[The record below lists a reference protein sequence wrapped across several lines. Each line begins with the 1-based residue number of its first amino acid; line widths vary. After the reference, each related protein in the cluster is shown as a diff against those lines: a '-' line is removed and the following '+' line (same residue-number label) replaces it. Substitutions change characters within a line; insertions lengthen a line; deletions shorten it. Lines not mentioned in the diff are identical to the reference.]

1 MIKVINSLWLIVL
14 ILNNSC
20 NSNFK
25 MKEKQLLIKSNKL
38 SKKFIIV
45 DGHIDLPYR
54 LKEAGYLKKD
64 KILDLTKETDGDFDY
79 AKSKRGGLDAPFM
92 SIYIPAEF
100 QKSGGA
106 KKLADSLINLVV
118 KITNSF
124 PTKFALANNP
134 SDIKDNFSKGL
145 ISLPMG
151 IENGAAIEKKLE
163 NIDYFFE
170 RGIRYITL
178 THGKDNAI
186 CDSSYDSTKTWN
198 GLSPFGRK
206 VISKMNSVG
215 MMIDISHV
223 TDEAFY
229 QVIEISRTPVIAS
242 HSSPRKFTPGFERNM
257 SDDMIIK
264 LAESNGLILIN
275 FGSSFV
281 NELSNKKFDQID
293 KKVENW
299 KIKNKINDIK
309 EINKFK
315 NRIIEEEK
323 PFATIEDVINAID
336 HVVKLVGI
344 DHVGFGS
351 DFDGLGNTLPYNL
364 KNVSDYPNVI
374 LGLLKKNYSEE
385 DIEKIC
391 YKNLF
396 RTWNEILEFSG
407 D

>member
-1 MIKVINSLWLIVL
+1 
-14 ILNNSC
+14 
-20 NSNFK
+20 
-25 MKEKQLLIKSNKL
+25 MKEKQLLIKSKKL

-79 AKSKRGGLDAPFM
+79 IKSKRGGLDAPFM

-134 SDIKDNFSKGL
+134 CDIKDNFSKGL

-186 CDSSYDSTKTWN
+186 CDSSYDSIKTWN

-293 KKVENW
+293 RKVENW

-309 EINKFK
+309 KINKFK

-364 KNVSDYPNVI
+364 KNVSDYPNII

>member
-1 MIKVINSLWLIVL
+1 MIRVINSLWLIFL

-54 LKEAGYLKKD
+54 LKEAGYLKKN

-124 PTKFALANNP
+124 PTKYALANNP

-242 HSSPRKFTPGFERNM
+242 HSSPRKFTPGFKRNM

-364 KNVSDYPNVI
+364 KNVSDYPNII

-396 RTWNEILEFSG
+396 KTWNEILEFSK

>member
-1 MIKVINSLWLIVL
+1 MIRVINNLWLIFL

-54 LKEAGYLKKD
+54 LKEAGYLKKN

-106 KKLADSLINLVV
+106 KKLADSLINLVI

-186 CDSSYDSTKTWN
+186 CDSSYDSIKTWN

-229 QVIEISRTPVIAS
+229 QIIEISRTPVIAS

-293 KKVENW
+293 RKVENW

-396 RTWNEILEFSG
+396 KTWNEILEFSK

>member
-1 MIKVINSLWLIVL
+1 MIRVINSLWLIFL

-54 LKEAGYLKKD
+54 LKEAGYLKKN

-106 KKLADSLINLVV
+106 KKLADSLINLVI

-124 PTKFALANNP
+124 PTKFALANSP

-364 KNVSDYPNVI
+364 KNVSDYPNII

-396 RTWNEILEFSG
+396 KTWNEILEFSG
-407 D
+407 N

>member
-1 MIKVINSLWLIVL
+1 MIRVINNLWLIFL

-54 LKEAGYLKKD
+54 LKEAGYLKKN

-124 PTKFALANNP
+124 PTKFALANSP

-293 KKVENW
+293 KKVESW

-364 KNVSDYPNVI
+364 KNVSDYPNII

-396 RTWNEILEFSG
+396 KTWNEILEFSK

>member
-1 MIKVINSLWLIVL
+1 
-14 ILNNSC
+14 
-20 NSNFK
+20 
-25 MKEKQLLIKSNKL
+25 MKEKQLLIKSKKL

-215 MMIDISHV
+215 MMIDVSHV
-223 TDEAFY
+223 TDKAFY

-309 EINKFK
+309 KINKFK

-396 RTWNEILEFSG
+396 RTWNEILEFSR

>member
-79 AKSKRGGLDAPFM
+79 IKSKRGGLDAPFM

>member
-1 MIKVINSLWLIVL
+1 MIKVINSLWLIFL

-281 NELSNKKFDQID
+281 NELSNKKFHQID
-293 KKVENW
+293 RKVENW

-309 EINKFK
+309 KINKFK

>member
-1 MIKVINSLWLIVL
+1 MIKIINILCLIFL
-14 ILNNSC
+14 ILINSC
-20 NSNFK
+20 NSNFE
-25 MKEKQLLIKSNKL
+25 MKEKELRIKSKKL
-38 SKKFIIV
+38 SKKFIIA

-64 KILDLTKETDGDFDY
+64 KILDLTKDTDGDFDY
-79 AKSKRGGLDAPFM
+79 PKSKKGGLDAPFM
-92 SIYIPAEF
+92 SIYIPAEY

-106 KKLADSLINLVV
+106 KILADSLINMVV
-118 KITNSF
+118 NITNSF
-124 PTKFALANNP
+124 PNKFALANNP
-134 SDIKDNFSKGL
+134 SDIKDNFSKDL

-151 IENGAAIEKKLE
+151 IENGAAIEEKLE
-163 NIDYFFE
+163 NIDYFFSK
-170 RGIRYITL
+170 GIRYITL

-198 GLSPFGRK
+198 GLSPFGKK
-206 VISKMNSVG
+206 VISKMNSIG

-223 TDEAFY
+223 TDETFY
-229 QVIEISRTPVIAS
+229 QVIEISETPVIAS
-242 HSSPRKFTPGFERNM
+242 HSSSRKFTPGFERNM

-281 NELSNKKFDQID
+281 NKLSNKKFDQID
-293 KKVENW
+293 RKVEDW
-299 KIKNKINDIK
+299 KIKNKINDINK
-309 EINKFK
+309 INKFK

-323 PFATIEDVINAID
+323 PFAQIEDVINTID

-364 KNVSDYPNVI
+364 KDVSEYPNII
-374 LGLLKKNYSEE
+374 LGLLKKNYSED

>member
-1 MIKVINSLWLIVL
+1 
-14 ILNNSC
+14 
-20 NSNFK
+20 
-25 MKEKQLLIKSNKL
+25 MKEKQLLIKSKKL

-79 AKSKRGGLDAPFM
+79 IKSKRGGLDAPFM

-178 THGKDNAI
+178 THGKNNAI
-186 CDSSYDSTKTWN
+186 CDSSYDSIKTWN

-293 KKVENW
+293 RKVENW

-309 EINKFK
+309 KINKFK

-364 KNVSDYPNVI
+364 KNVSDYPNII

-396 RTWNEILEFSG
+396 RTWNEILEFSA

>member
-1 MIKVINSLWLIVL
+1 
-14 ILNNSC
+14 
-20 NSNFK
+20 
-25 MKEKQLLIKSNKL
+25 MKEKQLLIKSKKL

-186 CDSSYDSTKTWN
+186 CDSSYDSIKTWN

-215 MMIDISHV
+215 MMIDVSHV
-223 TDEAFY
+223 TDKAFY

-309 EINKFK
+309 KINKFK

-396 RTWNEILEFSG
+396 RTWNEILEFSR

>member
-1 MIKVINSLWLIVL
+1 
-14 ILNNSC
+14 
-20 NSNFK
+20 
-25 MKEKQLLIKSNKL
+25 MKEKQLLIKSKKL

-215 MMIDISHV
+215 MMIDVSHV

-309 EINKFK
+309 KINKFK

-396 RTWNEILEFSG
+396 RTWNEILEFSR

>member
-1 MIKVINSLWLIVL
+1 
-14 ILNNSC
+14 
-20 NSNFK
+20 
-25 MKEKQLLIKSNKL
+25 MKEKQLLIKSKKL

-79 AKSKRGGLDAPFM
+79 IKSKRGGLDAPFM

-198 GLSPFGRK
+198 GLSQFGRK

-223 TDEAFY
+223 TDKAFY
-229 QVIEISRTPVIAS
+229 QAIEISRTPVIAS

-293 KKVENW
+293 RKVENW

-364 KNVSDYPNVI
+364 KNVSDYPNII

>member
-79 AKSKRGGLDAPFM
+79 IKSKRGGLDAPFM

-299 KIKNKINDIK
+299 KTKNKINDIK

>member
-1 MIKVINSLWLIVL
+1 
-14 ILNNSC
+14 
-20 NSNFK
+20 
-25 MKEKQLLIKSNKL
+25 MKEKQLLIKSKKL

-79 AKSKRGGLDAPFM
+79 VKSKRGGLDAPFM

-293 KKVENW
+293 RKVENW

-309 EINKFK
+309 KINKFK

-396 RTWNEILEFSG
+396 RTWNEILEFSR

>member
-1 MIKVINSLWLIVL
+1 
-14 ILNNSC
+14 
-20 NSNFK
+20 
-25 MKEKQLLIKSNKL
+25 MKEKQLLIKSKKL

-79 AKSKRGGLDAPFM
+79 IKSKRGGLDAPFM
-92 SIYIPAEF
+92 SIYIPAVF

-134 SDIKDNFSKGL
+134 CDIKDNFSKGL

-229 QVIEISRTPVIAS
+229 QIIEISKTPVIAS

-281 NELSNKKFDQID
+281 NELSNKKFNQID
-293 KKVENW
+293 RKVENW

-309 EINKFK
+309 KINKFK

-396 RTWNEILEFSG
+396 RTWNEILEFSR

>member
-1 MIKVINSLWLIVL
+1 
-14 ILNNSC
+14 
-20 NSNFK
+20 
-25 MKEKQLLIKSNKL
+25 MKEKQLLIKSKKL

-215 MMIDISHV
+215 MMIDVSHV
-223 TDEAFY
+223 TDKAFY
-229 QVIEISRTPVIAS
+229 QAIEISRTPVIAS

-293 KKVENW
+293 RKVENW

-309 EINKFK
+309 KINKFK

-364 KNVSDYPNVI
+364 KNVSDYPNII

-396 RTWNEILEFSG
+396 RTWNEILEFSR

>member
-1 MIKVINSLWLIVL
+1 
-14 ILNNSC
+14 
-20 NSNFK
+20 
-25 MKEKQLLIKSNKL
+25 MKEKQLLIKSKKL

-79 AKSKRGGLDAPFM
+79 IKSKRGGLDAPFM

-186 CDSSYDSTKTWN
+186 CDSSYDSIKTWN

-293 KKVENW
+293 RKVENW

-309 EINKFK
+309 KINKFK

-364 KNVSDYPNVI
+364 KNVSDYPNII

-396 RTWNEILEFSG
+396 RTWNEILEFSR

>member
-79 AKSKRGGLDAPFM
+79 IKSKRGGLDAPFM

-293 KKVENW
+293 RKVENW

>member
-1 MIKVINSLWLIVL
+1 MIRVINSLWLIFL

-54 LKEAGYLKKD
+54 LKEAGYLKKN
-64 KILDLTKETDGDFDY
+64 KILDLTRETDGDFDY
-79 AKSKRGGLDAPFM
+79 IKSKRGGLDAPFM

-186 CDSSYDSTKTWN
+186 CDSSYDSIKTWN

-229 QVIEISRTPVIAS
+229 QIIEISRTPVIAS

-293 KKVENW
+293 RKVENW

-364 KNVSDYPNVI
+364 KNVSDYPNII

-396 RTWNEILEFSG
+396 KTWNEILEFSK

>member
-1 MIKVINSLWLIVL
+1 MIRVINNLWLIFL

-54 LKEAGYLKKD
+54 LKEAGYLKKN

-242 HSSPRKFTPGFERNM
+242 HSSPRKFTPGFKSTFSRSYSYIN
-257 SDDMIIK
+257 II
-264 LAESNGLILIN
+264 GI
-275 FGSSFV
+275 
-281 NELSNKKFDQID
+281 
-293 KKVENW
+293 
-299 KIKNKINDIK
+299 
-309 EINKFK
+309 
-315 NRIIEEEK
+315 
-323 PFATIEDVINAID
+323 TI
-336 HVVKLVGI
+336 
-344 DHVGFGS
+344 
-351 DFDGLGNTLPYNL
+351 
-364 KNVSDYPNVI
+364 
-374 LGLLKKNYSEE
+374 
-385 DIEKIC
+385 
-391 YKNLF
+391 
-396 RTWNEILEFSG
+396 WN
-407 D
+407 

>member
-79 AKSKRGGLDAPFM
+79 IKSKRGGLDAPFM

-106 KKLADSLINLVV
+106 KKLADSLINLVI

-124 PTKFALANNP
+124 PTKFALANSP

-293 KKVENW
+293 RKVENW

>member
-1 MIKVINSLWLIVL
+1 
-14 ILNNSC
+14 
-20 NSNFK
+20 
-25 MKEKQLLIKSNKL
+25 MKEKQLLIKSKKL

-79 AKSKRGGLDAPFM
+79 IKSKRGGLDAPFM

-293 KKVENW
+293 RKVENW

-309 EINKFK
+309 KINKFK

-396 RTWNEILEFSG
+396 KTWNEILEFSG

>member
-1 MIKVINSLWLIVL
+1 
-14 ILNNSC
+14 
-20 NSNFK
+20 
-25 MKEKQLLIKSNKL
+25 MKEKQLLIKSKKL

-79 AKSKRGGLDAPFM
+79 IKSKRGGLDAPFM

-229 QVIEISRTPVIAS
+229 QIIEISKTPVIAS

-293 KKVENW
+293 RKVENW

-309 EINKFK
+309 KINKFK

-364 KNVSDYPNVI
+364 KNVSDYPNII

-396 RTWNEILEFSG
+396 RTWNEILEFSR

>member
-1 MIKVINSLWLIVL
+1 MIRVINSLWLIFL

-54 LKEAGYLKKD
+54 LKEAGYLKKN

-106 KKLADSLINLVV
+106 KKLADSLINLVI

-124 PTKFALANNP
+124 PTKFALANSP

-396 RTWNEILEFSG
+396 KTWNEILEFSK

>member
-1 MIKVINSLWLIVL
+1 
-14 ILNNSC
+14 
-20 NSNFK
+20 
-25 MKEKQLLIKSNKL
+25 MKEKQLLIKSKKL

-79 AKSKRGGLDAPFM
+79 TKSKRGGLDAPFM

-134 SDIKDNFSKGL
+134 CDIKDNFSKGL

-293 KKVENW
+293 RKVENW

-309 EINKFK
+309 NINKFK

-364 KNVSDYPNVI
+364 KNVSDYPNII

>member
-1 MIKVINSLWLIVL
+1 
-14 ILNNSC
+14 
-20 NSNFK
+20 
-25 MKEKQLLIKSNKL
+25 MKEKQLLIKSKKL

-79 AKSKRGGLDAPFM
+79 IKSKRGGLDAPFM

-124 PTKFALANNP
+124 PTKFSLANNP

-264 LAESNGLILIN
+264 LAESNSLILIN

-293 KKVENW
+293 RKVENW

-315 NRIIEEEK
+315 NKIIEEEK

-396 RTWNEILEFSG
+396 RTWNEILEFSR

>member
-1 MIKVINSLWLIVL
+1 
-14 ILNNSC
+14 
-20 NSNFK
+20 
-25 MKEKQLLIKSNKL
+25 MKEKQLLIKSKKL

-64 KILDLTKETDGDFDY
+64 KISDLTKETDGDFDY
-79 AKSKRGGLDAPFM
+79 TKSKRGGLDAPFM

-186 CDSSYDSTKTWN
+186 CDSSNDSTKTWN

-242 HSSPRKFTPGFERNM
+242 HSSPRKFTQGFERNM

-293 KKVENW
+293 RKVENW

-364 KNVSDYPNVI
+364 KNVSDYPNII

-396 RTWNEILEFSG
+396 RTWNEILEFSR

>member
-1 MIKVINSLWLIVL
+1 
-14 ILNNSC
+14 
-20 NSNFK
+20 
-25 MKEKQLLIKSNKL
+25 MKEKQLLIKSKKL

-64 KILDLTKETDGDFDY
+64 KISDLTKETDGDFDY
-79 AKSKRGGLDAPFM
+79 TKSKRGGLDAPFM

-186 CDSSYDSTKTWN
+186 CDSSNDSTKTWN

-242 HSSPRKFTPGFERNM
+242 HSSPRKFTQGFERNM
-257 SDDMIIK
+257 SDDMIVK

-293 KKVENW
+293 RKVENW

-309 EINKFK
+309 KINKFK

-364 KNVSDYPNVI
+364 KNVSDYPNII

-396 RTWNEILEFSG
+396 RTWNEILEFSR

>member
-1 MIKVINSLWLIVL
+1 MIKVINSLWLIFL

-293 KKVENW
+293 SKVENW